1 MVDVIT
7 EINRFPPFRLFPV
20 TEINRPPYKR
30 GWVPV
35 TVPVIGGVLP

>member
-20 TEINRPPYKR
+20 TENNRPPYKR
-30 GWVPV
+30 GVLSV
-35 TVPVIGGVLP
+35 TALVIRGCHD